1 MRGVEEK
8 RGRADKRPPGRYE
21 PGRVQDERS
30 SRGADDLCVPDYVM
44 WDFGLPKEDEKEDRD
59 NGIRT

>member
-1 MRGVEEK
+1 MQEVEEK
-8 RGRADKRPPGRYE
+8 RGRAENRSAVRGE
-21 PGRVQDERS
+21 PGRNHDEGG

-44 WDFGLPKEDEKEDRD
+44 WDFGLPEEDEKEDRD